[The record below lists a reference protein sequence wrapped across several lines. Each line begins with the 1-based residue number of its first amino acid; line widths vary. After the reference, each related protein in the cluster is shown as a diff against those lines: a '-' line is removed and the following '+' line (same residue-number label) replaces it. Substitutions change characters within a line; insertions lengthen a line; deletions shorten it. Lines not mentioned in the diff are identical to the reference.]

1 MDHFLKNKYL
11 LMRTYTSDDLLLYH
25 YGEASNEL
33 QMELET
39 ALETDWSLR
48 ERMEML
54 RASIEDLNQL
64 QFAPNR
70 QSLDRIL
77 AYGRESIGQVGLAQ
91 S

>member
-1 MDHFLKNKYL
+1 
-11 LMRTYTSDDLLLYH
+11 MRTYTSDDLLLYH
-25 YGEASNEL
+25 YGEASEAL
-33 QMELET
+33 KMELET

-64 QFAPNR
+64 QFTPNR
-70 QSLDRIL
+70 QSLERIL
-77 AYGRESIGQVGLAQ
+77 AYGRESIAQLGMAQ